1 MHNAYYSLPVNA
13 ELVDIVINDEEDWL
27 EFQRFA
33 HDFLVVEYE
42 LKSTGALPS
51 AVKGR
56 GHVCRYEDMV

>member
-1 MHNAYYSLPVNA
+1 MADTYYSLPVNA
-13 ELVDIVINDEEDWL
+13 ELVDIVINDVEDWL

-33 HDFLVVEYE
+33 HNFLVVEYE

-56 GHVCRYEDMV
+56 ATFADLET

>member
-42 LKSTGALPS
+42 LKSIGALPS

-56 GHVCRYEDMV
+56 GHVCRYKDMI